1 MHLWR
6 PWARFPSHFKFKPLP
21 SSLFGPHSFNSHF
34 QLPHFHSP
42 TPPPSI
48 PNMASSKKPSSR
60 SRPRAISYDSLY
72 LNPLP
77 PNSPASAR
85 PRPLPR
91 SRSVVAYCGK
101 ENAVPFLGCG
111 TSKSNPLP
119 SPIPHKPRL
128 KPSSLQLC
136 IQRTEPDSSFG
147 SALLLAED
155 DEGNGRSRS
164 ENAWDYSDSEAA
176 PASGWST
183 LPNRCSALSLSRS
196 NHDTDLY
203 LPIFLF
209 FTCH

>member
-1 MHLWR
+1 M
-6 PWARFPSHFKFKPLP
+6 ATVGTFPQPFQIQIPTLFPLP
-21 SSLFGPHSFNSHF
+21 SSVPTPLTPTSNFP
-34 QLPHFHSP
+34 PHFHSP
-42 TPPPSI
+42 TTPPSI

-60 SRPRAISYDSLY
+60 SRPRATSYDSLY

-77 PNSPASAR
+77 PNSPAAA
-85 PRPLPR
+85 RPLPR